1 MFQAS
6 PASLVKNLKQAV
18 LEKDFAFS
26 CTACSIS
33 ILHTDTELI
42 FLHCLFRYFGPPY
55 GPVKQMQSDIL
66 PQKPSILLRSYKML
80 ASIFIMM
87 TPIA

>member
-18 LEKDFAFS
+18 PEKDFAFS

-33 ILHTDTELI
+33 ILHTDAEFYSCI
-42 FLHCLFRYFGPPY
+42 F
-55 GPVKQMQSDIL
+55 S
-66 PQKPSILLRSYKML
+66 SESY
-80 ASIFIMM
+80 AFISAAF
-87 TPIA
+87 TVL

>member
-33 ILHTDTELI
+33 ILHTDAEFI
-42 FLHCLFRYFGPPY
+42 FLHFQFRILCLYFGWLY
-55 GPVKQMQSDIL
+55 GPVKQMQSESGFL
-66 PQKPSILLRSYKML
+66 SISFLTLFTKR
-80 ASIFIMM
+80 A
-87 TPIA
+87 

>member
-33 ILHTDTELI
+33 ILHTDAEFI
-42 FLHCLFRYFGPPY
+42 FLHFQFRILCLYFG
-55 GPVKQMQSDIL
+55 
-66 PQKPSILLRSYKML
+66 
-80 ASIFIMM
+80 
-87 TPIA
+87 